1 MNEDISDEQYT
12 DIRTKKELFHVSL
25 NRTDEDASY
34 LAISELQLRGTLD
47 VFEHA
52 RQLCTS
58 SDTYERR
65 VGADIL
71 GQLGTPDPKFHEET
85 LAILLGMLEQERE
98 PEVLK
103 SIGIALGHR
112 HDPRAIEPLVRLKK
126 HPDEDVREGVV
137 FGLLDHEDEL
147 AIQTLIELSE
157 DPDAYYIRDWAT
169 FGLGTQIKANT
180 PPIREALIARL
191 ADEAGIVRGEAM
203 IGLALRND
211 LRMIEPLFNDLT
223 AGWLGTTLTDE
234 ADRIRQSLYP
244 ALLQLR
250 ETWEG
255 DKADERYK
263 QLEEAIEKCQP
274 ARM

>member
-52 RQLCTS
+52 HQLCTS

-147 AIQTLIELSE
+147 AIQTLIETLRR
-157 DPDAYYIRDWAT
+157 PGCVLYTR
-169 FGLGTQIKANT
+169 LGHVWPGNT
-180 PPIREALIARL
+180 
-191 ADEAGIVRGEAM
+191 D
-203 IGLALRND
+203 
-211 LRMIEPLFNDLT
+211 
-223 AGWLGTTLTDE
+223 
-234 ADRIRQSLYP
+234 
-244 ALLQLR
+244 
-250 ETWEG
+250 
-255 DKADERYK
+255 
-263 QLEEAIEKCQP
+263 
-274 ARM
+274 